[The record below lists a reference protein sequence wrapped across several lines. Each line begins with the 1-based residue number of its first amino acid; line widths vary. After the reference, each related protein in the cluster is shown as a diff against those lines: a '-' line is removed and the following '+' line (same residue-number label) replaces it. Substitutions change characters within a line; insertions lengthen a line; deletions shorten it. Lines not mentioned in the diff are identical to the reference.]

1 LPIDESIKI
10 KKNHLDKRLDFI
22 RCAHNEKKENE
33 IRTDRMEDYLE
44 VIYELIQQK
53 GYATTA
59 DISKYLNVSSPSV
72 TKMVKKLDENRYLIY
87 EKYRGLSLTNEGINI
102 AKNMHEKHSLFVEF
116 LKMIGIDDETAHVDA
131 EGIEHHLH
139 PQTIKKLESFIILL
153 KKRDPKLIEDL
164 QQKDIKEK

>member
-1 LPIDESIKI
+1 MPIDESIRI

-53 GYATTA
+53 GYATTT

-87 EKYRGLSLTNEGINI
+87 EKYRGLSLTTEGINI
-102 AKNMHEKHSLFVEF
+102 AKNIQEKHSLFVEF
-116 LKMIGIDDETAHVDA
+116 LKMIGVDDETAHLDA

-139 PQTIKKLESFIILL
+139 PRTIKKLESFIILL
-153 KKRDPKLIEDL
+153 KKRNPKLIEDL
-164 QQKDIKEK
+164 QQKDLKEK

>member
-1 LPIDESIKI
+1 MSAGDYSPKKD
-10 KKNHLDKRLDFI
+10 KKNSENRLDLI
-22 RCAHNEKKENE
+22 RKAHNEKKEDG

-72 TKMVKKLDENRYLIY
+72 TKMVKKLDENHYLNY
-87 EKYRGLSLTNEGINI
+87 EKYRGLRLTEAGINI
-102 AKNMHEKHSLFVEF
+102 AQNIRENHSLFAEF
-116 LKMIGIDDETAHVDA
+116 LKMIGVEDDVAHLDA

-139 PQTIKKLESFIILL
+139 PQTIERLEKLILIL
-153 KKRDPKLIEDL
+153 KK
-164 QQKDIKEK
+164 IKPNFINELK

>member
-1 LPIDESIKI
+1 MSAGDYSS
-10 KKNHLDKRLDFI
+10 KKDKENRENRLDLI
-22 RCAHNEKKENE
+22 RKAHNEKKEDE

-72 TKMVKKLDENRYLIY
+72 TKMVKKLDENHYLIY
-87 EKYRGLSLTNEGINI
+87 EKYRGLRLTEAGINI
-102 AKNMHEKHSLFVEF
+102 AQNIREKHSLFAEF
-116 LKMIGIDDETAHVDA
+116 LKMIGVEDDVAHLDA

-139 PQTIKKLESFIILL
+139 PQTIKRLEKLIRIL
-153 KKRDPKLIEDL
+153 KK
-164 QQKDIKEK
+164 IKPNFINELR